1 MIHVVE
7 FWIWWGHRSFSCL
20 LFSLKN
26 ISCCPSPTPCPSHPT
41 TGNTQTS
48 TSWGFECEETWN
60 GRRRDHKS
68 SSTFT
73 LLPSESRAGSMFNL
87 YPISM
92 VTGAFIMFAAM
103 LACFLWCM
111 LTCLLPKSTA
121 ELFKCF
127 REFNCLLSIRR
138 KIVVAKQ
145 NYRCAG
151 CGTRI
156 DPGTINKGFKIYPL
170 FEYSS
175 WVKQTN
181 CRCCFAWTNITFAV
195 IRRILFL
202 VQITSSGCV
211 TVNTW
216 AVTSASAAT
225 RTRRRS
231 SLAECWGSG
240 TSAST
245 TSATSPAIC
254 WARLRETRCSTWAT
268 STVGCTRR
276 SKVWRPSGWA
286 QGTLAAQSIWKERHF
301 FVWITLYNGL
311 KWSCLGF
318 EDTAV
323 SHEESL

>member
-1 MIHVVE
+1 MGLLRQFEGMQLPAASELDWLVPEHDAPQKAHHLLIYYYLAKSSNDSCS
-7 FWIWWGHRSFSCL
+7 WILNLVRSQELLLSALFSC
-20 LFSLKN
+20 
-26 ISCCPSPTPCPSHPT
+26 SCCPSPTPCRSHPT

-111 LTCLLPKSTA
+111 LTCLSPKSTA

-127 REFNCLLSIRR
+127 REFYCLLPIRR

-156 DPGTINKGFKIYPL
+156 DPGTINKGFRIYPL

-175 WVKQTN
+175 WVKQKPIAGVVLPEQT
-181 CRCCFAWTNITFAV
+181 
-195 IRRILFL
+195 
-202 VQITSSGCV
+202 
-211 TVNTW
+211 
-216 AVTSASAAT
+216 
-225 RTRRRS
+225 
-231 SLAECWGSG
+231 
-240 TSAST
+240 
-245 TSATSPAIC
+245 
-254 WARLRETRCSTWAT
+254 
-268 STVGCTRR
+268 
-276 SKVWRPSGWA
+276 
-286 QGTLAAQSIWKERHF
+286 
-301 FVWITLYNGL
+301 
-311 KWSCLGF
+311 
-318 EDTAV
+318 
-323 SHEESL
+323 